1 MKKALL
7 CCSGGFSSTAV
18 AQALDMYSIKDGYK
32 WSAMGIAAG
41 LFSSDEFDGKSIIL
55 ISPQIRFRFE
65 EIKKICDEKNIKVM
79 QIPPELYLPST
90 AATLWT
96 KVKEVLEIVK

>member
-18 AQALDMYSIKDGYK
+18 AQALDNFSIKEGYK

-41 LFSSDEFDGKSIIL
+41 GFNPDEFDSYAVIL
-55 ISPQIRFRFE
+55 VSPQIRFRYP
-65 EIKKICDEKNIKVM
+65 EIKKICDEKQIVSL
-79 QIPPELYLPST
+79 QIPPNLYYPNKAKEL
-90 AATLWT
+90 WDEVI
-96 KVKEVLEIVK
+96 KVLNQ